1 MTEQTKTDWD
11 AKVDKLANDSKN
23 IIEQLV
29 PTLKNMVTN
38 DEQALAAIQKED
50 KKDILKRISVIDL
63 SQAGGK
69 SKRRRRR
76 TGGTRKAGKG
86 KSGKKH

>member
-1 MTEQTKTDWD
+1 MTSQKEEWD

-29 PTLKNMVTN
+29 PTLKNMVTTE
-38 DEQALAAIQKED
+38 EQAQAAIQNED
-50 KKDILKRISVIDL
+50 KKDILKRISDIDL
-63 SQAGGK
+63 AQVGGK

-76 TGGTRKAGKG
+76 TGGTRKSGKG